1 MEAPTGP
8 NACYLWKSIRESRV
22 VLEKGLI
29 WRVGNGKDI
38 RALEDLRVPTDT
50 PRSAMAYEGNVNAST
65 MVSQFI
71 DEERAMWDVEK
82 ETRSNLD
89 VKNDVGHGSTSVS
102 ASTSQE
108 TRCNLDVK
116 NDVAQ
121 GSTSVSAST
130 SQETNQLLQG
140 SSEIEIDNGTASTS
154 ASASGSPETKSNQD
168 VKDVGQGSTSVSA
181 THPQET
187 NWLLLGTSE
196 IEIDNSTG
204 SPETNSSLAHHSLID
219 VLEGPATTGDFGSRV
234 TGAIVI
240 CWAVVILSGFI
251 LGYDIG
257 VLGLITIDKSFLW
270 NNIHALSF
278 EKLHFEENNFCKY
291 NDQRVRLLIS
301 SSYLIALICGL
312 ISMALNSKWGRRS
325 LLQIGSFSLLAGV
338 VLNAASNNIFML
350 IGGRVVLGLGFG
362 FCSQVIPLYILEF
375 PDSVSQDSMFI
386 FHSFANFLGTLVV
399 NILGLLLKSHLGW
412 AVLMGG
418 LSVPALVLFI
428 FSFCIDETPV
438 SLILHGNLKKGKEV
452 LRKIRGIGNVDSE
465 FNKILVDF
473 GPAKSLKSQYKYM
486 VKRSSRPP
494 LTIALLHLVFQQLGG
509 PTVILF
515 FGPVF
520 FASVG
525 FNGVL
530 SKISA
535 QIVLVSSAVGTLL
548 SPYLISRFG
557 RRNMLL
563 GGCTLMFITELL
575 IGVMLHSS
583 EPSGFLKKKAA
594 VGLIVLAIIYSINF
608 ALTSGPLDWSST
620 TFSPESQVMGSFLST
635 GFSMMLSFVISQGY
649 LFAICW
655 SHFWIFI
662 VIAIF
667 ISLFW
672 IVIYSLIP
680 ETANIPPDELVHK
693 VWNKHWFWKRFMVEH
708 VME

>member
-1 MEAPTGP
+1 MLQGGGTDRKDSSQDAVCTCGTCPPPRVLNYGRFVKLQKKYEKKIRKREEPTAVCTCGT
-8 NACYLWKSIRESRV
+8 CHL
-22 VLEKGLI
+22 
-29 WRVGNGKDI
+29 
-38 RALEDLRVPTDT
+38 
-50 PRSAMAYEGNVNAST
+50 
-65 MVSQFI
+65 
-71 DEERAMWDVEK
+71 

-89 VKNDVGHGSTSVS
+89 VKNDTGHGSTSVS

-108 TRCNLDVK
+108 TSR
-116 NDVAQ
+116 
-121 GSTSVSAST
+121 
-130 SQETNQLLQG
+130 LLQG

-154 ASASGSPETKSNQD
+154 ASVSGSTETKFNQD

-187 NWLLLGTSE
+187 NWLLLGTTE

-204 SPETNSSLAHHSLID
+204 SLETNSSLAHHSLID
-219 VLEGPATTGDFGSRV
+219 VLEGPATIGAFRSRV
-234 TGAIVI
+234 TGAMVI

-257 VLGLITIDKSFLW
+257 VSGLITVEKSFSW
-270 NNIHALSF
+270 NNIHGLSF
-278 EKLHFEENNFCKY
+278 EKIHFEENNFCKY

-312 ISMALNSKWGRRS
+312 ISMALNSKWGRRP
-325 LLQIGSFSLLAGV
+325 LLQIGSFSLLVGV
-338 VLNAASNNIFML
+338 ILNAASNNIFML

-386 FHSFANFLGTLVV
+386 FHSFANCLGTLVA
-399 NILGLLLKSHLGW
+399 NILGLVFMSHLENGW
-412 AVLMGG
+412 AVLIGC
-418 LSVPALVLFI
+418 LSVPALFLFI
-428 FSFCIDETPV
+428 FSFSIDETPV
-438 SLILHGNLKKGKEV
+438 SLVLHGNLRKGKEV
-452 LRKIRGIGNVDSE
+452 LRKIRGIGDVDSE

-473 GPAKSLKSQYKYM
+473 GPAKSLKSQYQYM
-486 VKRSSRPP
+486 VKRSSRPT
-494 LTIALLHLVFQQLGG
+494 LTIALLHLIFQQLGG

-520 FASVG
+520 FVSVG
-525 FNGVL
+525 FSGVL

-535 QIVLVSSAVGTLL
+535 QIVLAASAVGTLL

-563 GGCTLMFITELL
+563 GGCTLMFMTELL
-575 IGVMLHSS
+575 IGVMLHSL
-583 EPSGFLKKKAA
+583 EPFGFLKKKAA
-594 VGLIVLAIIYSINF
+594 VGLIVLAIICSISF
-608 ALTSGPLDWSST
+608 ASTSGPLDWSST
-620 TFSPESQVMGSFLST
+620 TFPPESQVMGSFLST

-649 LFAICW
+649 LSAICW
-655 SHFWIFI
+655 FHFWIFI

-680 ETANIPPDELVHK
+680 ETTNIPADELVHK
-693 VWNKHWFWKRFMVEH
+693 VWNKHWFWKRFTVEH
-708 VME
+708 VVE